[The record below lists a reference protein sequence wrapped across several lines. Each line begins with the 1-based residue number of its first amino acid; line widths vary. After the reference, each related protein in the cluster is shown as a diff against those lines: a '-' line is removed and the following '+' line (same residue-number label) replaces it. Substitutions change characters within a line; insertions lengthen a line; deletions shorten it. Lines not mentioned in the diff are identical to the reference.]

1 MSLGGGGS
9 QCQVGKEGI
18 SVGCQPDQTGWIRG
32 WGGGGAEEKI
42 SRFEV
47 SRGWHL
53 CLWEVSANVGWS
65 IIPVIMTIFIA
76 IQRQ

>member
-1 MSLGGGGS
+1 MSS
-9 QCQVGKEGI
+9 REGRNF
-18 SVGCQPDQTGWIRG
+18 SGVSARSDRLDKGV
-32 WGGGGAEEKI
+32 GGGGAEEKI